1 MTGNIRLPFVE
12 RGSGN
17 SGAGG
22 LRRGRPRARAAS
34 TLRRIKATRPKG
46 NSDFY
51 FVPADAPWIAAARIV
66 ELVKTRIPQRVGLD
80 PIRDILCPM
89 NRGGIGA
96 R

>member
-1 MTGNIRLPFVE
+1 MTGNIRLPLVE

-46 NSDFY
+46 DSDFY
-51 FVPADAPWIAAARIV
+51 FVPADAPWIAAPRIV
-66 ELVKTRIPQRVGLD
+66 ELVKTRISSALVSIPSGTS
-80 PIRDILCPM
+80 C
-89 NRGGIGA
+89 A